1 MQMLN
6 DVAPRRAHS
15 PRPTEKVRI
24 GPVPFAALVTLLLL
38 LFAVFIVRHASI
50 FDEDLVTPPPAG
62 PHPAAVSTPPAAVGP
77 LPSTP

>member
-1 MQMLN
+1 
-6 DVAPRRAHS
+6 
-15 PRPTEKVRI
+15 
-24 GPVPFAALVTLLLL
+24 VPFAALVTLLLL

-62 PHPAAVSTPPAAVGP
+62 PHPAAVGP